1 MIKVPAR
8 ALGTVRGTQRRQTP
22 LSGIEGVQAMAE
34 AHLIVYVCPKCGKRT
49 KALPRADIWCPCG
62 RKMKQE
68 KPGSSERG
76 RA

>member
-1 MIKVPAR
+1 MKDRATFRHTESPAQCVEIPPG
-8 ALGTVRGTQRRQTP
+8 ALR
-22 LSGIEGVQAMAE
+22 GVQVMAE
-34 AHLIVYVCPKCGKRT
+34 AHLIAYECPKCGKRT